1 MVVFTGLA
9 LAMLLASLDQTVV
22 ATASPEI
29 AGDLGGLDKLSWIII
44 AYQLAT
50 AMSAPPWGRT
60 SDLCGRKRLLIA
72 AICLFLFGSALCGL
86 AGNIGELIAFRAVQ
100 GTGAGGII
108 SLAMAVVADVVAPRQ
123 RGRYQGY
130 IQLVFTLAGV
140 LGPLLGGLLVDIGSW
155 RWVFYMNLPV
165 GAIALVI
172 IATRLELPPAR
183 TERSIDY
190 PGAAL
195 FVVGV
200 VCLLLVTQFGGRSYA
215 WTSAP
220 IVGLAVGAVVLLL
233 VFAWWERRAA
243 EPILPPRLFR
253 NPVFLVVTIT
263 FFLATAAL
271 FAVVVFVPVFLQIV
285 VGSSA
290 TSSGLLILPMT
301 LGITAATIVS
311 GKLIARTGRYKF
323 FPIIGLVLA
332 SVSVFALSRVSPDT
346 SWQTVSLC
354 MLLFGCGFGLVTQ
367 VLVIAVQNGAERGD
381 IGVATAS
388 ANFFRSLGGSV
399 GTAVFG
405 AVFVAGLSGVSGVD
419 ARTIQASPDVI
430 RHLAAPI
437 RAAIVSGVANATDLV
452 FIVATPIALLALIA
466 VFLLKEQPLRSA

>member
-1 MVVFTGLA
+1 
-9 LAMLLASLDQTVV
+9 MLLASLDQTIV
-22 ATASPEI
+22 ATALPEI
-29 AGDLGGLDKLSWIII
+29 SGDLGGLDNLSWIII

-50 AMSAPPWGRT
+50 AVSAPLWGRT
-60 SDLCGRKRLLIA
+60 SDLYGRKRLLIGA
-72 AICLFLFGSALCGL
+72 VCAFVAGSALCGL

-140 LGPLLGGLLVDIGSW
+140 LGPLLGGLLVGLGSW

-165 GAIALVI
+165 GAIALAI
-172 IATRLELPPAR
+172 IATRLELPAAR

-190 PGAAL
+190 RGAAL
-195 FVVGV
+195 FVVGI
-200 VCLLLVTQFGGRSYA
+200 VCLLLVTEFGGRRYA
-215 WTSAP
+215 WTSVT
-220 IVGLAVGAVVLLL
+220 IMGLAAAAIVLLM

-253 NPVFLVVTIT
+253 NSVFLVVTIT
-263 FFLATAAL
+263 FFLATSAL
-271 FAVVVFVPVFLQIV
+271 FAVVVFVPVFVQIV
-285 VGSSA
+285 VGVSA

-301 LGITAATIVS
+301 LGVTAATIVS

-332 SVSVFALSRVSPDT
+332 SAGVFALSRVAPDT
-346 SWQTVSLC
+346 SWLTVSLC
-354 MLLFGCGFGLVTQ
+354 MLVFGFGFGLVTQ
-367 VLVIAVQNGAERGD
+367 VLVIAVQNGAERRD

-405 AVFVAGLSGVSGVD
+405 AVFVAGLSGYSGVD
-419 ARTIQASPDVI
+419 ARTIQASPQVI
-430 RHLAAPI
+430 RHLAAPV
-437 RAAIVSGVANATDLV
+437 RAAVVSGVAHATDLV
-452 FIVATPIALLALIA
+452 FIVATPVSLLALIA
-466 VFLLKEQPLRSA
+466 VFLLKEHPLRNS